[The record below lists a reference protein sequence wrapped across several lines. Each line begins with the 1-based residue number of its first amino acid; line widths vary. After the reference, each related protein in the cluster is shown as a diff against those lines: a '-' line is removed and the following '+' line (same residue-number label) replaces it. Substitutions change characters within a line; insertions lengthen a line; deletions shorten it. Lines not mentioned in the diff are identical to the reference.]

1 METILIRP
9 SSILP
14 EGICVQKVDNLT
26 LFKFTEPLG
35 NRLQELLDKK
45 KANTL
50 EPDEVLELETIGEL
64 DNIFSYINAVMARC
78 LELWLITL
86 EKELLI
92 AVSIVTIQKFS
103 APRLYPSIT

>member
-64 DNIFSYINAVMARC
+64 DNIFSYINAVMAAQ
-78 LELWLITL
+78 TN
-86 EKELLI
+86 
-92 AVSIVTIQKFS
+92 AVV
-103 APRLYPSIT
+103 